1 MPCLSVDVQN
11 TLDQACTGCE
21 STILDNREE
30 VHDFVVRLTL
40 INSLEILTEDACAT
54 VVDIFYNKKMI
65 ESVRFPSTHCAAD
78 YHHLSDAAL
87 RDIFGQIICDNLEPS
102 LKQMNYARSEMHFEM
117 ALKCAVVVLESMSAR
132 DVRTEIVMLNY
143 S

>member
-11 TLDQACTGCE
+11 NLDQACTGCE

-40 INSLEILTEDACAT
+40 INSLEIPTEDACAT

-78 YHHLSDAAL
+78 DHVGGYENGRLQNGSDAHG
-87 RDIFGQIICDNLEPS
+87 RRGDD
-102 LKQMNYARSEMHFEM
+102 SEVS
-117 ALKCAVVVLESMSAR
+117 CGP
-132 DVRTEIVMLNY
+132 
-143 S
+143 